1 METPIAPPKLSA
13 SAEVRSIA
21 VCKSTVCPRILF
33 EVRTI
38 QSLGTRRFNSPVT
51 EVSAP
56 SLGYHSG
63 VSTPAKAPRQ
73 LTSFGS
79 LDPALKRDSR
89 LKFESRITFLAL
101 AAGCPAVLLCAFL
114 LWFDNYST
122 RVQWT
127 ADLLLTLLWLGIAFN
142 LKARIVRPL
151 QTLSNILA
159 AIREGDYSIR
169 GRRATSGDA
178 LGEVMLEVNDLGQ
191 TLRDQ
196 RLGALEATAL
206 LRTVMGEIDVAVFSF
221 DGQQR
226 LRLVNR
232 AGEKLLAQPA
242 MRLLGR
248 TSAELGLAICLDP
261 PEDSPHTMQMV
272 FPGGVGRWDIRRS
285 TFREGGAQHRLL
297 VLTDLSQTLREEERT
312 AWQRLLRVLGH
323 ELNNSLAPIKSVA
336 GSLADLLDREPRPAD
351 WDEDMQHGLE
361 VISSRAESLARFVE
375 SYSRLARLPQ
385 PRFEPI
391 NIGALLRRVASL
403 ETRSPVTVVAGPELT
418 VQGDSVQLEQLLI
431 NLVRNAVD
439 ASMESYSDNSNVVE
453 VSWTQNNGKVE
464 VWVRDQGL
472 GLANTAN
479 LFVPFFTTKVDGSGI
494 GLVLSRQIAEAHGGT
509 LTLEN
514 RPNMRGCEALLRL
527 PL

>member
-1 METPIAPPKLSA
+1 MS
-13 SAEVRSIA
+13 
-21 VCKSTVCPRILF
+21 
-33 EVRTI
+33 
-38 QSLGTRRFNSPVT
+38 
-51 EVSAP
+51 
-56 SLGYHSG
+56 YHND
-63 VSTPAKAPRQ
+63 VSTPAKPKHS
-73 LTSFGS
+73 TFTS
-79 LDPALKRDSR
+79 LDPALKHGDR
-89 LKFESRITFLAL
+89 LRFERRITFLAL
-101 AAGCPAVLLCAFL
+101 AAGFPAVTLCAFL
-114 LWFDNYST
+114 LWYDSYSA
-122 RVQWT
+122 RLQWT
-127 ADLLLTLLWLGIAFN
+127 VDLLLGLLWLGIAFN

-169 GRRATSGDA
+169 GRRAASGDA

-191 TLRDQ
+191 TLRNQ
-196 RLGALEATAL
+196 RLGALEATTL
-206 LRTVMGEIDVAVFSF
+206 LRTVMSEIDVAVFAF
-221 DGQQR
+221 DGNQR

-248 TSAELGLAICLDP
+248 TSDELGLAACLKR
-261 PEDSPHTMQMV
+261 PEGGAQTMHMV

-285 TFREGGAQHRLL
+285 TFREGGAQHQLL

-336 GSLADLLDREPRPAD
+336 GSLADLLGRQPRPAD
-351 WDEDMQHGLE
+351 WGDDMQRGLE
-361 VISSRAESLARFVE
+361 VISSRADSLARFVE
-375 SYSRLARLPQ
+375 SYSKLARLPQ
-385 PRFEPI
+385 PRLEPL
-391 NIGALLRRVASL
+391 NIGDLARRVVSL
-403 ETRSPVTVVAGPELT
+403 ETRLRVKIVDGPDLIIK
-418 VQGDSVQLEQLLI
+418 GDGVQLEQLLI

-439 ASMESYSDNSNVVE
+439 ASLEAAAETGAVE
-453 VSWTQNNGKVE
+453 VSWAQRKGQVE
-464 VWVRDQGL
+464 VWIRDEGP
-472 GLANTAN
+472 GLANTTN

-514 RPNMRGCEALLRL
+514 RARQRGCEAVLRL